1 MMGTARIGIALAAL
15 LTLGAAVPRDP
26 VNPTCPLNPG
36 WSTRSKME
44 FAVRS
49 VGGLKIMTAEGRI
62 DSGVVPRLRAMLA
75 RHPDLDEIWL
85 SSPGGDARAGNAAGR
100 LIRDTLDVE
109 TRIPSGWAC
118 YSSCNFIF
126 MGGRKRTVDP
136 GGAFIVHMFTQTNDR
151 DSIDMSVAMGT
162 DATTELIGQIE
173 QDAAMLATEDNDF
186 LIRMG
191 VSRKLLSDVMYRQKA
206 VAGSGKDQ
214 STRRCLTRSEA
225 ISYGV
230 MSEPD

>member
-1 MMGTARIGIALAAL
+1 MRAGLRIGIAALAL
-15 LTLGAAVPRDP
+15 LALGATPPRDP
-26 VNPTCPLNPG
+26 VNPTCPQNPG
-36 WSTRSKME
+36 WSTKPKME
-44 FAVRS
+44 FRVFKVNGVEVIA
-49 VGGLKIMTAEGRI
+49 GEGRV
-62 DSGVVPRLRAMLA
+62 DAGVVDRLKAVLKK
-75 RHPDLDEIWL
+75 HPDPGEIWL

-126 MGGRKRTVDP
+126 MGGRKRTIDP
-136 GGAFIVHMFTQTNDR
+136 GGQFIVHMFTQTGDR

-191 VSRKLLSDVMYRQKA
+191 VSRKLLSDIMYKQKA
-206 VAGSGKDQ
+206 VAGSGRDQ
-214 STRRCLTRSEA
+214 STRRCLNIKEA

-230 MSEPD
+230 MSEPG